1 MIFSSF
7 IDPCRYLKFHRSLS
21 DLRLNFVPEME
32 NHLKIGIVCYPT
44 YGGSGVVAT
53 ELGKALSDKGHEIHF
68 ITYSQPVRLGSAHKR
83 VRYHEVNVS
92 DYPLFI
98 YPPYELVLASKMV
111 DVVKY
116 EKLDLLHVHY
126 AIPHASAAITAKQVL
141 AEEGI
146 HLPVITTLH
155 GTDITLLG
163 KDASFEPVISFAI
176 NKSDAVT
183 AVSHSL
189 KNDTYKLFGINKDI
203 EVIPNFLNL
212 EKTEFGNR
220 DELRAEFASP
230 DEKLLIHVSNFRPV
244 KRILDIVEVYAMVK
258 EQVKSKLILIG
269 DGPERS
275 RAEQKCRELGL
286 CDDVI
291 FVGNVKNPMELLSI
305 GDIFMLPSESESF
318 GLAALEAMSVGLPV
332 ISTNTGGLPEI
343 NRHGV
348 SGMMSNVGDIEDMA
362 KNVIFLLSDD
372 KRLEKFSSQARL
384 RAADFSIEKIL
395 PMYEKVYKSV
405 LATV

>member
-1 MIFSSF
+1 MAQT
-7 IDPCRYLKFHRSLS
+7 
-21 DLRLNFVPEME
+21 
-32 NHLKIGIVCYPT
+32 LKIGIVGYPT

-53 ELGKALSDKGHEIHF
+53 ELGKALADKGHEIHF
-68 ITYSQPVRLGSAHKR
+68 ITYSQPVRLGAMRKN

-92 DYPLFI
+92 DYPLFL

-146 HLPVITTLH
+146 NLPVITTLH

-183 AVSHSL
+183 AVSQSL
-189 KNDTYKLFGINKDI
+189 RLDTYKLFGINREI
-203 EVIPNFLNL
+203 EVIPNFINL
-212 EKTEFGNR
+212 EKLDGSINE
-220 DELRAEFASP
+220 ELKKEYAP
-230 DEKLLIHVSNFRPV
+230 NGEKILVHISNFRPV
-244 KRILDIVEVYAMVK
+244 KRVLDVIEIFARVHLDV
-258 EQVKSKLILIG
+258 SCKLIFIG

-275 RAEQKCRELGL
+275 KAEQLCREKNL
-286 CDDVI
+286 CDEII
-291 FVGNVKNPMELLSI
+291 FLGSVKNPTDALMVADLFL
-305 GDIFMLPSESESF
+305 LPSESESF
-318 GLAALEAMSVGLPV
+318 GLAALEAMACGVPV
-332 ISTNTGGLPEI
+332 ISTNTGGLPEV

-348 SGMMSNVGDIEDMA
+348 TGMMSNVGDVEDMA
-362 KNVIFLLSDD
+362 KNVRYLLSDD
-372 KRLEKFSSQARL
+372 ARL
-384 RAADFSIEKIL
+384 TKFKLKARERAAEFSIDKIL
-395 PMYEKVYKSV
+395 PQYEALYNSV
-405 LATV
+405 LETV